1 MLEQFRIIVV
11 DDDQPHLEA
20 LCSQLQEAGFD
31 VNGFSDSTVALEQLT
46 SQRFDVLFIRLQLT
60 GVDGIELVQRAQQLD
75 PDLSTVLI
83 TDQGSIKTAID
94 ALKFGVLDYVLMPL
108 KLSELSSF
116 PPPKIRVLKS

>member
-46 SQRFDVLFIRLQLT
+46 SQRFEKYA
-60 GVDGIELVQRAQQLD
+60 VDPRSVKQQF
-75 PDLSTVLI
+75 
-83 TDQGSIKTAID
+83 
-94 ALKFGVLDYVLMPL
+94 ALAGNEP
-108 KLSELSSF
+108 
-116 PPPKIRVLKS
+116 